1 MTMKE
6 MRKLDWLI
14 WFGKILLGS
23 AVFALGFDLFLG
35 PNGLNAGGVSGIAMI
50 LVHLIGFGS
59 VGTVTML
66 INLPLFIIGGLK
78 IGKKFFVGSLVGMV
92 GSSMLLDIFAKV
104 PAIAV
109 EPLIAALYGGV
120 LCGFGLG
127 MVFATGASTG
137 GSDIVV
143 RLLKMKY
150 RNVPIGTINMV
161 FDLTVAILTGI
172 VYWDIT
178 KALYSGIAIYFTGKI
193 IDAVV
198 YRFDYSKVVLIISDH
213 YEEIAGFIMKK
224 LDRGATYLEG
234 IGSYSGAPKKV
245 IMTVVKP
252 AQIADLKEAVMAVD
266 PKAFLVVQDAHQVL
280 GEGFAHYS
288 KESL

>member
-1 MTMKE
+1 MMKKME
-6 MRKLDWLI
+6 TKDWVV
-14 WFGKILLGS
+14 WFCKILLGS
-23 AVFALGFDLFLG
+23 AVFALGFDLFLE
-35 PNGLNAGGVSGIAMI
+35 PNDLNAGGVSGIAMI
-50 LVHLIGFGS
+50 LVHLLGFGS
-59 VGTVTML
+59 VGTVTLL

-78 IGKKFFVGSLVGMV
+78 IGKRFFLGSLVGMV
-92 GSSMLLDIFAKV
+92 SSSVLLDVFAMIPGV
-104 PAIAV
+104 ST
-109 EPLIAALYGGV
+109 EPLVAALYGGV
-120 LCGFGLG
+120 LCGLGLG
-127 MVFATGASTG
+127 VVFATGASTG

-161 FDLTVAILTGI
+161 FDLTVATLTGI

-198 YRFDYSKVVLIISDH
+198 YRFDYSKVVLIISDR
-213 YEEIAGFIMKK
+213 YEEITGFVMKK

-234 IGSYSGAPKKV
+234 IGSYSGAPRKV

-252 AQIADLKEAVMAVD
+252 AQIADLKEAVMSFD

>member
-1 MTMKE
+1 MK
-6 MRKLDWLI
+6 KKNALSWLL
-14 WFGKILLGS
+14 WFGNILLGS
-23 AVFALGFDLFLG
+23 AVFALGFDLFLS
-35 PNGLNAGGVSGIAMI
+35 PNELNAGGVSGISMI

-78 IGKKFFVGSLVGMV
+78 IGKKFFLGSLVGMV
-92 GSSMLLDIFAKV
+92 SSSVLLDAFAMIPCV
-104 PAIAV
+104 SV
-109 EPLIAALYGGV
+109 EPLVAGLYGGV
-120 LCGFGLG
+120 LCGLGLG

-161 FDLTVAILTGI
+161 FDLTVATLTGI

-178 KALYSGIAIYFTGKI
+178 KALYSGIVIFITGKI

-198 YRFDYSKVVLIISDH
+198 YRFDYSKVVLIISDQ
-213 YEEIAGFIMKK
+213 YDAIARYIMRE

-234 IGSYSGAPKKV
+234 SGSYSGNPKKV

-252 AQIADLKEAVMAVD
+252 AQIADLKEAVMALD
-266 PKAFLVVQDAHQVL
+266 SKAFLVVQDAHQVL
-280 GEGFAHYS
+280 GEGFSHYS

>member
-1 MTMKE
+1 MKKME
-6 MRKLDWLI
+6 TLDWVI
-14 WFGKILLGS
+14 WTGKILLGS
-23 AVFALGFDLFLG
+23 AVFALGFDLFLS
-35 PNGLNAGGVSGIAMI
+35 PNDLNAGGVSGIAMV
-50 LVHLIGFGS
+50 LVHLLGFGS

-66 INLPLFIIGGLK
+66 VNLPLFIIGGLK
-78 IGKKFFVGSLVGMV
+78 IGKRFFVGSLVGMV
-92 GSSMLLDIFAKV
+92 SSSLLLDAFAKV
-104 PAIAV
+104 PAVSA
-109 EPLIAALYGGV
+109 EPLVAALYGGV
-120 LCGFGLG
+120 LCGLGLG

-150 RNVPIGTINMV
+150 RHVPIGTISMV
-161 FDLTVAILTGI
+161 FDLTVATLTGI

-178 KALYSGIAIYFTGKI
+178 KALYSGIAIFFTGKI

-213 YEEIAGFIMKK
+213 HEAIAGFIMRE

-234 IGSYSGAPKKV
+234 SGSYSGTPRKV

-252 AQIADLKEAVMAVD
+252 AQIADLKEAVMALD

>member
-1 MTMKE
+1 MKK
-6 MRKLDWLI
+6 RNALDWLL
-14 WFGKILLGS
+14 WFGNILLGS
-23 AVFALGFDLFLG
+23 AIFALGFDLFLG
-35 PNGLNAGGVSGIAMI
+35 PNDLNAGGVSGIAMI

-66 INLPLFIIGGLK
+66 INLPLFILGGLK
-78 IGKKFFVGSLVGMV
+78 IGKRFFVGSLVGMV
-92 GSSMLLDIFAKV
+92 SSSVLLDAFAV
-104 PAIAV
+104 IPGVSV
-109 EPLIAALYGGV
+109 EPLVAGIYGGV
-120 LCGFGLG
+120 LCGLGLG

-150 RNVPIGTINMV
+150 RNVPIGTISMV
-161 FDLTVAILTGI
+161 FDLTVATLTGI

-178 KALYSGIAIYFTGKI
+178 KALYSGIAIFITGKI

-198 YRFDYSKVVLIISDH
+198 YRFDYSKVVLIISDYH
-213 YEEIAGFIMKK
+213 EQITGFIMEK

-234 IGSYSGAPKKV
+234 SGSYSGTPRKV

-252 AQIADLKEAVMAVD
+252 AQIADLKEAVMAID

>member
-1 MTMKE
+1 MMK
-6 MRKLDWLI
+6 RNTVDKLMWLS
-14 WFGKILLGS
+14 KILLGS
-23 AVFALGFDLFLG
+23 AVFALGFDLFLS
-35 PNGLNAGGVSGIAMI
+35 PNDLNAGGVSGIAMI
-50 LVHLIGFGS
+50 LVHMIGFGS

-66 INLPLFIIGGLK
+66 INLPLFILGGLK
-78 IGKKFFVGSLVGMV
+78 IGKKFFFGSLVGMV
-92 GSSMLLDIFAKV
+92 GSSVLLDIFARV

-109 EPLIAALYGGV
+109 EPLVAALYGGV
-120 LCGFGLG
+120 LCGLGLG

-150 RNVPIGTINMV
+150 RNVPIGTINMI
-161 FDLTVAILTGI
+161 FDLTVAVLTGI

-178 KALYSGIAIYFTGKI
+178 KALYSGIAIFFTGKI

-198 YRFDYSKVVLIISDH
+198 YRFDYSKVVLIISDR
-213 YEEIAGFIMKK
+213 YEQVAAFIMQE

-234 IGSYSGAPKKV
+234 IGSYSGNPRKV

-252 AQIADLKEAVMAVD
+252 SQIADLKEAVMAVD
-266 PKAFLVVQDAHQVL
+266 PKAFLVVQEAHQVL
-280 GEGFAHYS
+280 GEGFARYS

>member
-1 MTMKE
+1 MKKNDTWE
-6 MRKLDWLI
+6 WML
-14 WFGKILLGS
+14 WFCKILLGS
-23 AVFALGFDLFLG
+23 AVFALGFDLFLS
-35 PNGLNAGGVSGIAMI
+35 PNDLNAGGVSGIAMI
-50 LVHLIGFGS
+50 LVHLIKFGS
-59 VGTVTML
+59 VGIVTIL
-66 INLPLFIIGGLK
+66 INLPLFILGGLK
-78 IGKKFFVGSLVGMV
+78 IGKKFFLGSLVGMV
-92 GSSMLLDIFAKV
+92 SSSVLLDLFTKV
-104 PAIAV
+104 PAVSV
-109 EPLIAALYGGV
+109 EPLVAALYGGV
-120 LCGFGLG
+120 LCGLGLG

-150 RNVPIGTINMV
+150 RNVPIGTINMM
-161 FDLTVAILTGI
+161 FDLSVAALTGI
-172 VYWDIT
+172 VYCDIT
-178 KALYSGIAIYFTGKI
+178 KALYSGIAIFFTGKI

-213 YEEIAGFIMKK
+213 YEEITCFVMNK

-234 IGSYSGAPKKV
+234 IGSYSGNPRKV

-252 AQIADLKEAVMAVD
+252 AQITDLKEAVMAID
-266 PKAFLVVQDAHQVL
+266 SRAFLVVQDAHQVL

>member
-1 MTMKE
+1 MKE
-6 MRKLDWLI
+6 KNALGWLL
-14 WFGKILLGS
+14 WFCNILLGS
-23 AVFALGFDLFLG
+23 AVFALGFDLFLS
-35 PNGLNAGGVSGIAMI
+35 PNDLNAGGVSGISMM

-78 IGKKFFVGSLVGMV
+78 IGKKFFLGSLVGMI
-92 GSSMLLDIFAKV
+92 SSSVLLDLFAMIPSV
-104 PAIAV
+104 SV
-109 EPLIAALYGGV
+109 EPLVAGIYGGV
-120 LCGFGLG
+120 LCGLGLG
-127 MVFATGASTG
+127 MVFTTGASTG

-150 RNVPIGTINMV
+150 RNVPIGTINMI
-161 FDLTVAILTGI
+161 FDLTVATLTGV
-172 VYWDIT
+172 VYCDIT
-178 KALYSGIAIYFTGKI
+178 KALYSGIAIFITGKI

-198 YRFDYSKVVLIISDH
+198 YRFDYSKVVLIISDQ
-213 YEEIAGFIMKK
+213 YEVITQFIMKE

-234 IGSYSGAPKKV
+234 IGGYSGDPKKV

-252 AQIADLKEAVMAVD
+252 SQISDLKEAVMAID

-288 KESL
+288 KDSL

>member
-1 MTMKE
+1 MKE
-6 MRKLDWLI
+6 MKTKDWLI

-23 AVFALGFDLFLG
+23 AIFALGFDLFLG
-35 PNGLNAGGVSGIAMI
+35 PNDLNAGGVSGIAMV
-50 LVHLIGFGS
+50 LVHLLGFGS
-59 VGTVTML
+59 VGVVTLL
-66 INLPLFIIGGLK
+66 INLPLFVVGGLK
-78 IGKKFFVGSLVGMV
+78 IGKRFFLGSLVGMV
-92 GSSMLLDIFAKV
+92 SSSLLLDAFATV
-104 PAIAV
+104 PAISV
-109 EPLIAALYGGV
+109 EPLVAGLYGGI
-120 LCGFGLG
+120 LCGLGLG

-150 RNVPIGTINMV
+150 RNVPIGTISMI
-161 FDLTVAILTGI
+161 FDLTVATLTGF

-198 YRFDYSKVVLIISDH
+198 YRFDYSKVVLIISDQ
-213 YEEIAGFIMKK
+213 YEEITGFIMKK

-234 IGSYSGAPKKV
+234 VGSYSGAPKKV

-252 AQIADLKEAVMAVD
+252 SQISDLKEAVMAID

>member
-1 MTMKE
+1 MKE
-6 MRKLDWLI
+6 TSKLEWLI

-23 AVFALGFDLFLG
+23 AIFALGFDLFLG
-35 PNGLNAGGVSGIAMI
+35 PNDLNAGGVSGIAMI

-66 INLPLFIIGGLK
+66 INLPLFIMGGLK

-92 GSSMLLDIFAKV
+92 SSSVLLDVFAKV
-104 PAIAV
+104 PGVSV
-109 EPLIAALYGGV
+109 EPLVAALYGGI
-120 LCGFGLG
+120 LCGLGLG

-150 RNVPIGTINMV
+150 RNVPIGTISMM
-161 FDLTVAILTGI
+161 FDLTVATLTGI

-178 KALYSGIAIYFTGKI
+178 KALYSGIATGKI

-198 YRFDYSKVVLIISDH
+198 YRFDYSKVVLIISDR
-213 YEEIAGFIMKK
+213 YEEITGFIMKK

-234 IGSYSGAPKKV
+234 SGSYSGTPRKV

-252 AQIADLKEAVMAVD
+252 AQVADLKEAVMAID

>member
-1 MTMKE
+1 MKE
-6 MRKLDWLI
+6 TNKLEWLI
-14 WFGKILLGS
+14 WFAKIILGS

-35 PNGLNAGGVSGIAMI
+35 PNDLNAGGVSGIAMI
-50 LVHLIGFGS
+50 LVHLLGFGS
-59 VGTVTML
+59 VGTVTLL

-92 GSSMLLDIFAKV
+92 SSSVLLDAFARIPSV
-104 PAIAV
+104 SA
-109 EPLIAALYGGV
+109 EPLVAALYGGV
-120 LCGFGLG
+120 LCGLGLG
-127 MVFATGASTG
+127 VVFATGASTG

-161 FDLTVAILTGI
+161 FDLTVATLTGI

-198 YRFDYSKVVLIISDH
+198 YRFDYSKVVLIISDQ
-213 YEEIAGFIMKK
+213 YEQISGFIMKK

-234 IGSYSGAPKKV
+234 IGSYSGTPKKV

-252 AQIADLKEAVMAVD
+252 AQIADLKEAVMVLD

-280 GEGFAHYS
+280 GEGFAHYT

>member
-1 MTMKE
+1 MKE
-6 MRKLDWLI
+6 KNVLGWLL
-14 WFGKILLGS
+14 WFGNILLGS

-35 PNGLNAGGVSGIAMI
+35 PNDLNAGGVSGISMM

-78 IGKKFFVGSLVGMV
+78 IGKKFFLGSLVGMV
-92 GSSMLLDIFAKV
+92 GSSVLLDAFAV
-104 PAIAV
+104 IPAVSV
-109 EPLIAALYGGV
+109 EPLVAGIYGGV
-120 LCGFGLG
+120 LCGLGLG

-150 RNVPIGTINMV
+150 RNVPIGTINMI
-161 FDLTVAILTGI
+161 FDLTVATLTGV

-178 KALYSGIAIYFTGKI
+178 KALYSGIAIFITGKI

-198 YRFDYSKVVLIISDH
+198 YRFDYSKVVLIISDR
-213 YEEIAGFIMKK
+213 YDAIAQFIMRE

-234 IGSYSGAPKKV
+234 SGTYSGNPKKV

-252 AQIADLKEAVMAVD
+252 AQIADLKEAVMALD
-266 PKAFLVVQDAHQVL
+266 DKAFLVVQDAHQVL
-280 GEGFAHYS
+280 GEGFSHYS

>member
-1 MTMKE
+1 MKE
-6 MRKLDWLI
+6 MKMRDWLI

-35 PNGLNAGGVSGIAMI
+35 PNDLNAGGVSGIAMI
-50 LVHLIGFGS
+50 LVHLLGFGS
-59 VGTVTML
+59 VGTVTLL
-66 INLPLFIIGGLK
+66 INLPLFIISGLK
-78 IGKKFFVGSLVGMV
+78 IGKRFFVGSLVGMV
-92 GSSMLLDIFAKV
+92 SSSVLLDVFAKIPGV
-104 PAIAV
+104 AT
-109 EPLIAALYGGV
+109 EPLVAALYGGV
-120 LCGFGLG
+120 LCGLGLG

-161 FDLTVAILTGI
+161 FDLTVATLTGI

-178 KALYSGIAIYFTGKI
+178 KALYSGIAIFITGKI

-213 YEEIAGFIMKK
+213 HEIITKFVMDE

-234 IGSYSGAPKKV
+234 LGAYSGTPRKV

-252 AQIADLKEAVMAVD
+252 AQIADLKEAVMAID

>member
-1 MTMKE
+1 MKE
-6 MRKLDWLI
+6 MKTLDWLI
-14 WFGKILLGS
+14 WCGKILLGS

-35 PNGLNAGGVSGIAMI
+35 PNDLNAGGVSGIAMI
-50 LVHLIGFGS
+50 LVHLLGFGS
-59 VGTVTML
+59 VGTVTLL

-92 GSSMLLDIFAKV
+92 SSSVLLDVFAMIPGV
-104 PAIAV
+104 ST
-109 EPLIAALYGGV
+109 EPLVAALYGGV
-120 LCGFGLG
+120 LCGLGLG

-161 FDLTVAILTGI
+161 FDLTVATLTGI

-213 YEEIAGFIMKK
+213 YEEITGFIMKK

-252 AQIADLKEAVMAVD
+252 AQISDLKEAVMAMD
-266 PKAFLVVQDAHQVL
+266 PRAFLVVQDAHQVL

>member
-1 MTMKE
+1 MKK
-6 MRKLDWLI
+6 RNALDWLL
-14 WFGKILLGS
+14 WFGNILLGS

-35 PNGLNAGGVSGIAMI
+35 PNDLNAGGVSGIAMI

-66 INLPLFIIGGLK
+66 INLPLFVLGGLK

-92 GSSMLLDIFAKV
+92 SSSVLLDVFAKV
-104 PAIAV
+104 PGVSV
-109 EPLIAALYGGV
+109 EPLVAGIYGGV
-120 LCGFGLG
+120 LCGLGLG

-161 FDLTVAILTGI
+161 FDLTVATLTGI

-178 KALYSGIAIYFTGKI
+178 KALYSGIAIFITGKI

-198 YRFDYSKVVLIISDH
+198 YRFDYSKVVLIISD
-213 YEEIAGFIMKK
+213 YYTEITGFIMEK

-234 IGSYSGAPKKV
+234 SGSYSGTPRKV

-252 AQIADLKEAVMAVD
+252 AQIADLKEAVMAID
-266 PKAFLVVQDAHQVL
+266 PNAFLVVQDAHQVL

>member
-1 MTMKE
+1 MKK
-6 MRKLDWLI
+6 RNALDWLL
-14 WFGKILLGS
+14 WFGNILLGS
-23 AVFALGFDLFLG
+23 AIFALGFDLFLG
-35 PNGLNAGGVSGIAMI
+35 PNDLNAGGVSGIAMI
-50 LVHLIGFGS
+50 LVHLICFGS

-66 INLPLFIIGGLK
+66 INLPLFILGGLK
-78 IGKKFFVGSLVGMV
+78 IGKRFFVGSLVGMV
-92 GSSMLLDIFAKV
+92 SSSVLLDAFAV
-104 PAIAV
+104 IPGVSV
-109 EPLIAALYGGV
+109 EPLVAGIYGGV
-120 LCGFGLG
+120 LCGLGLG

-150 RNVPIGTINMV
+150 RNVPIGTISMV
-161 FDLTVAILTGI
+161 FDLTVATLTGI

-178 KALYSGIAIYFTGKI
+178 KALYSGIAIFITGKI

-198 YRFDYSKVVLIISDH
+198 YRFDYSKVVLIISDYH
-213 YEEIAGFIMKK
+213 EQITGFIMEK

-234 IGSYSGAPKKV
+234 SGSYSGTPRKV

-252 AQIADLKEAVMAVD
+252 AQIADLKEAVMAID

>member
-1 MTMKE
+1 MKE
-6 MRKLDWLI
+6 TNKLEWLI
-14 WFGKILLGS
+14 WFAKIILGS

-35 PNGLNAGGVSGIAMI
+35 PNDLNAGGVSGIAMI
-50 LVHLIGFGS
+50 LVHLLGFGS
-59 VGTVTML
+59 VGTVTLL

-92 GSSMLLDIFAKV
+92 SSSVLLDAFARIPSV
-104 PAIAV
+104 SA
-109 EPLIAALYGGV
+109 EPLVAALYGGV
-120 LCGFGLG
+120 LCGLGLG
-127 MVFATGASTG
+127 VVFATGASTG

-143 RLLKMKY
+143 RLLEMKY
-150 RNVPIGTINMV
+150 RNVTIGTINMV
-161 FDLTVAILTGI
+161 FDLTVATLTGI

-198 YRFDYSKVVLIISDH
+198 YRFDYSKVVLIISDQ
-213 YEEIAGFIMKK
+213 YEQISGFIMKK

-234 IGSYSGAPKKV
+234 IGSYSGTPKKV

-252 AQIADLKEAVMAVD
+252 AQIADLKEAVMVLD

-280 GEGFAHYS
+280 GEGFAHYT

>member
-1 MTMKE
+1 MMKRNTVDRL
-6 MRKLDWLI
+6 MWLS
-14 WFGKILLGS
+14 KILLGS
-23 AVFALGFDLFLG
+23 AVFALGFDLFLS
-35 PNGLNAGGVSGIAMI
+35 PNDLNAGGVSGIAMI
-50 LVHLIGFGS
+50 LVHMIGFGS

-66 INLPLFIIGGLK
+66 INLPLFILGGLK
-78 IGKKFFVGSLVGMV
+78 IGKKFFFGSLVGMV
-92 GSSMLLDIFAKV
+92 GSSVLLDIFARV

-109 EPLIAALYGGV
+109 EPLVAALYGGV
-120 LCGFGLG
+120 LCGLGLG

-150 RNVPIGTINMV
+150 RNVPIGTINMI
-161 FDLTVAILTGI
+161 FDLTVAVLTGI

-178 KALYSGIAIYFTGKI
+178 KALYSGIAIFFTGKI

-198 YRFDYSKVVLIISDH
+198 YRFDYSKVVLIISDR
-213 YEEIAGFIMKK
+213 YEQVAAFIMQE

-234 IGSYSGAPKKV
+234 IGSYSGNPRKV

-252 AQIADLKEAVMAVD
+252 SQIADLKEAVMAVD
-266 PKAFLVVQDAHQVL
+266 PKAFLVVQEAHQVL
-280 GEGFAHYS
+280 GEGFARYS

>member
-1 MTMKE
+1 MK
-6 MRKLDWLI
+6 KTDALDWML
-14 WFGKILLGS
+14 WLGKILLGS
-23 AVFALGFDLFLG
+23 AIFALGFDLFLS
-35 PNGLNAGGVSGIAMI
+35 PNDLNAGGVSGIAMM

-59 VGTVTML
+59 VGTATML
-66 INLPLFIIGGLK
+66 INLPLFILGGLK
-78 IGKKFFVGSLVGMV
+78 IGKKFFVGSLIGMM
-92 GSSMLLDIFAKV
+92 SSSVLLDVFAKV
-104 PAIAV
+104 PAIVV
-109 EPLIAALYGGV
+109 EPLVAALYGGV
-120 LCGFGLG
+120 LCGLGLG
-127 MVFATGASTG
+127 TVFVCGASTG

-150 RNVPIGTINMV
+150 RNVPIGTINMI
-161 FDLTVAILTGI
+161 FDLTVAALTGI
-172 VYWDIT
+172 VYWDIS
-178 KALYSGIAIYFTGKI
+178 KALYSGIAIFFTGKI

-198 YRFDYSKVVLIISDH
+198 YRFDYSKVVLIISDR
-213 YEEIAGFIMKK
+213 YEEITRFIMNE

-234 IGSYSGAPKKV
+234 TGSYSGNPRQV

-252 AQIADLKEAVMAVD
+252 AQIADLKEAVMVMD

>member
-1 MTMKE
+1 MTMK
-6 MRKLDWLI
+6 KTDALDWML
-14 WFGKILLGS
+14 WLGKILLGS
-23 AVFALGFDLFLG
+23 AIFALGFDLFLS
-35 PNGLNAGGVSGIAMI
+35 PNDLNAGGVSGIAMM

-59 VGTVTML
+59 VGTATML
-66 INLPLFIIGGLK
+66 INLPLFILGGLK
-78 IGKKFFVGSLVGMV
+78 IGKKFFVGSLIGMM
-92 GSSMLLDIFAKV
+92 SSSVLLDAFAKV
-104 PAIAV
+104 PSIAV
-109 EPLIAALYGGV
+109 EPLVAALYGGV
-120 LCGFGLG
+120 LCGLGLG
-127 MVFATGASTG
+127 TVFVSGASTG

-150 RNVPIGTINMV
+150 RNVPIGTINMI
-161 FDLTVAILTGI
+161 FDLTVAALTGI
-172 VYWDIT
+172 VYWDIS
-178 KALYSGIAIYFTGKI
+178 KALYSGIAIFFTGKI

-198 YRFDYSKVVLIISDH
+198 YRFDYSKVVLIISDYH
-213 YEEIAGFIMKK
+213 EEITGFIMEK

-234 IGSYSGAPKKV
+234 SGSYSGTPRKV

-252 AQIADLKEAVMAVD
+252 AQIADLKEAVMAID

>member
-1 MTMKE
+1 MKK
-6 MRKLDWLI
+6 RNALDWLL
-14 WFGKILLGS
+14 WFGNILLGS

-35 PNGLNAGGVSGIAMI
+35 PNDLNAGGVSGIAMI

-66 INLPLFIIGGLK
+66 INLPLFVLGGLK

-92 GSSMLLDIFAKV
+92 SSSVLLDVFAKV
-104 PAIAV
+104 PGVSV
-109 EPLIAALYGGV
+109 EPLVAGIYGGV
-120 LCGFGLG
+120 LCGLGLG

-161 FDLTVAILTGI
+161 FDLAVATLTGI

-178 KALYSGIAIYFTGKI
+178 KALYSGIAIFITGKI

-198 YRFDYSKVVLIISDH
+198 YRFDYSKVVLIISD
-213 YEEIAGFIMKK
+213 YYTEITGFIMEK

-234 IGSYSGAPKKV
+234 SGSYSGTPRKV

-252 AQIADLKEAVMAVD
+252 AQIADLKEAVMAID
-266 PKAFLVVQDAHQVL
+266 PNAFLVVQDAHQVL

>member
-1 MTMKE
+1 MKK
-6 MRKLDWLI
+6 RNALDWLL
-14 WFGKILLGS
+14 WFGNILLGS
-23 AVFALGFDLFLG
+23 AIFALGFDLFLG
-35 PNGLNAGGVSGIAMI
+35 PNDLNAGGVSGIAMI

-59 VGTVTML
+59 VGMVTML
-66 INLPLFIIGGLK
+66 INLPLFILGGLK
-78 IGKKFFVGSLVGMV
+78 IGKRFFVGSLVGMV
-92 GSSMLLDIFAKV
+92 SSSVLLDAFSV
-104 PAIAV
+104 IAGVSV
-109 EPLIAALYGGV
+109 EPLVAGIYGGV
-120 LCGFGLG
+120 LCGLGLG

-161 FDLTVAILTGI
+161 FDLTVATLTGI

-178 KALYSGIAIYFTGKI
+178 KALYSGIAIFITGKI

-213 YEEIAGFIMKK
+213 YEQITGFIMEK

-234 IGSYSGAPKKV
+234 TGSYSGAPRKV

-252 AQIADLKEAVMAVD
+252 AQIADLKEAVMAID

>member
-1 MTMKE
+1 MMKRNTVDRL
-6 MRKLDWLI
+6 MWLS
-14 WFGKILLGS
+14 KILLGS
-23 AVFALGFDLFLG
+23 AVFALGFDLFLS
-35 PNGLNAGGVSGIAMI
+35 PNDLNAGGVSGISMI

-66 INLPLFIIGGLK
+66 INLPLFILGGLK
-78 IGKKFFVGSLVGMV
+78 IGKKFFFGSLVGMV
-92 GSSMLLDIFAKV
+92 GSSVLLDIFARV

-109 EPLIAALYGGV
+109 EPLVAALYGGV
-120 LCGFGLG
+120 LCGLGLG

-150 RNVPIGTINMV
+150 RNVPIGTINMI
-161 FDLTVAILTGI
+161 FDLTVAVLTGI

-178 KALYSGIAIYFTGKI
+178 KALYSGIAIFFTGKI

-198 YRFDYSKVVLIISDH
+198 YRFDYSKVVLIISDR
-213 YEEIAGFIMKK
+213 YEQVAAFIMQE

-234 IGSYSGAPKKV
+234 IGSYSGNPRKV

-252 AQIADLKEAVMAVD
+252 SQIADLKEAVMAVD
-266 PKAFLVVQDAHQVL
+266 PKAFLVVQEAHQVL
-280 GEGFAHYS
+280 GEGFARYS

>member
-1 MTMKE
+1 MKKNDTWE
-6 MRKLDWLI
+6 WMLWL
-14 WFGKILLGS
+14 GKILLGS
-23 AVFALGFDLFLG
+23 AVFALGFDLFLS
-35 PNGLNAGGVSGIAMI
+35 PNDLNAGGVSGIAMI
-50 LVHLIGFGS
+50 LVHLIKFGS

-66 INLPLFIIGGLK
+66 INFPLFILGGLK
-78 IGKKFFVGSLVGMV
+78 IGKKFFLGSLIGMV
-92 GSSMLLDIFAKV
+92 SSSVLLDLFARV
-104 PAIAV
+104 PAVPV
-109 EPLIAALYGGV
+109 EPLVAALYGGV
-120 LCGFGLG
+120 LCGLGLG

-150 RNVPIGTINMV
+150 RNVPIGTINMI
-161 FDLTVAILTGI
+161 FDLSVAMLTGI

-178 KALYSGIAIYFTGKI
+178 KALYSGIAIFFTGKI

-213 YEEIAGFIMKK
+213 YEEIIRFVMNE

-234 IGSYSGAPKKV
+234 IGAYSGNPRKV

-252 AQIADLKEAVMAVD
+252 AQIADLKEAVMAID
-266 PKAFLVVQDAHQVL
+266 TRAFLVVQDAHQVL